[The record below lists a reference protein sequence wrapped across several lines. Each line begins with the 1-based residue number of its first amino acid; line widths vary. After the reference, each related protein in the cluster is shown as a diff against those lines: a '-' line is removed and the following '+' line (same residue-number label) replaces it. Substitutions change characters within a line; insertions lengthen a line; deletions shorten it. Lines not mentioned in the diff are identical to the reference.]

1 MGFIERQDK
10 EAKGSFSA
18 QLMEA
23 ERVMVASE
31 GDAKQAEMRMTHLKT
46 AIKQKT
52 TEAKAAE
59 AEHSK
64 FKKDLE
70 KKQEKV
76 TQLQAELAR
85 LGFDPADFKNTETAY
100 VCFRLHEMG
109 GWLRPNV

>member
-1 MGFIERQDK
+1 
-10 EAKGSFSA
+10 
-18 QLMEA
+18 MEA

-59 AEHSK
+59 AEHTK
-64 FKKDLE
+64 LKKDVE

-76 TQLQAELAR
+76 LQMQAELAR
-85 LGFDPADFKNTETAY
+85 LGFDPADFKNTEIAY
-100 VCFRLHEMG
+100 V
-109 GWLRPNV
+109 